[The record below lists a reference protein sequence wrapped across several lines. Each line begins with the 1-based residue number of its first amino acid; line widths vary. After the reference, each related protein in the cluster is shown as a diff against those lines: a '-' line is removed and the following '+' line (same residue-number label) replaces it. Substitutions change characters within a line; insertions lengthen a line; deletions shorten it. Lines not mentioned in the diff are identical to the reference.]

1 MERSVN
7 TIRGLAID
15 MINQANSGHPGI
27 AMGAS
32 PMLYTLFKN
41 HMHVTKDHPHWIN
54 RDRFVLSA
62 GHGSSMLYALYHL
75 LGYDISIED
84 LKQFRQIA
92 SKTPGHPEYL
102 DVPGVEA
109 TTGPLGQGV
118 AMGVGLALA
127 SKKLAKIFNQ
137 GQTLIDNYTYLLCGD
152 GDLMEGISYEAC
164 SFAGHNQLD
173 NLIVLYDSNDISL
186 DGSLNLSF
194 SEDIKQRFTAQ
205 GWDYL
210 KVDNGEDISSINNA
224 INEAKTKDKPVL
236 IEVKTTIGYGSQLQ
250 GTSKV
255 HGAPLSSEDYLNVRQ
270 FYQLDETPFSVS
282 EEVYNDFNAISTNT
296 NQLYENWLAQEQLL
310 KTNNPELYR
319 LWQRLINQEKVDWT
333 IEGVQETI
341 ATRKAGNIGLNQLSQ
356 VEPLLLTG
364 SADLSASNLT
374 NVDNNE
380 QNIFYGVREFS
391 MGAIANGINLF
402 AKSPVAVS
410 TFFVFS
416 DYLKP
421 AIRLASLMKLPI
433 TYIFTHDS
441 VYVGEDGPTHQPIEQ
456 IAMFRSMPNVNLWR
470 PCDANEALCCLKNA
484 YLATNTPNILALTRQ
499 DLVNVTGSNIDEIQA
514 NIDRGAYEIYV
525 PESYSK
531 TIIASGSEVQ
541 LAMETAKELGNI
553 RVISMPCFDVFINQ
567 EQAYIDHI
575 IGNKDTNYVIE
586 FASTYGLDYF
596 VNNHNHIIGIDRFGA
611 SGPAHDVINYLQLDK
626 ESIKQVINN
635 D

>member
-1 MERSVN
+1 MQSSVN

-27 AMGAS
+27 AMDAS

-75 LGYDISIED
+75 LGYDISIDD
-84 LKQFRQIA
+84 LKQFRQIE

-137 GQTLIDNYTYLLCGD
+137 GQTLIDNYTYVLCGD

-224 INEAKTKDKPVL
+224 INEAKTKDKPVI

-255 HGAPLSSEDYLNVRQ
+255 HGAPLSSDDYHNVRQ

-282 EEVYNDFNAISTNT
+282 EEVYNDFNTISTNT

-310 KTNNPELYR
+310 KINNPELYS
-319 LWQRLINQEKVDWT
+319 LWQRLVNQEKVDWT
-333 IEGVQETI
+333 IEGVEETI

-374 NVDNNE
+374 NVDNKE

-402 AKSPVAVS
+402 AKSPVVVS

-433 TYIFTHDS
+433 TYVFTHDS

-499 DLVNVTGSNIDEIQA
+499 NLVNVTGSNINEIQA
-514 NIDRGAYEIYV
+514 NVNRGAYEIYV

-541 LAMETAKELGNI
+541 LAIEIAKELVNI
-553 RVISMPCFDVFINQ
+553 RVISMPCFDVFVNQ

-611 SGPAHDVINYLQLDK
+611 SGPANDVINYLKLDK
-626 ESIKQVINN
+626 ESIKRVINN

>member
-41 HMHVTKDHPHWIN
+41 HMHVTKDHPYWIN

-75 LGYDISIED
+75 LGYDISIDD
-84 LKQFRQIA
+84 LKQFRQIK

-118 AMGVGLALA
+118 AMGVGLSLV

-137 GQTLIDNYTYLLCGD
+137 GQTLIDNYTYVLCGD

-205 GWDYL
+205 GWYYL
-210 KVDNGEDISSINNA
+210 KVDNGEDISSLNNA
-224 INEAKTKDKPVL
+224 INEAKTKDKPVI

-282 EEVYNDFNAISTNT
+282 EEVYNDFNTVSTNT
-296 NQLYENWLAQEQLL
+296 NHLYENWLAQEQLL
-310 KTNNPELYR
+310 KTNNPELYS

-333 IEGVQETI
+333 IKGVEETI
-341 ATRKAGNIGLNQLSQ
+341 ATRKAGNIGL
-356 VEPLLLTG
+356 
-364 SADLSASNLT
+364 
-374 NVDNNE
+374 
-380 QNIFYGVREFS
+380 
-391 MGAIANGINLF
+391 IN
-402 AKSPVAVS
+402 
-410 TFFVFS
+410 
-416 DYLKP
+416 
-421 AIRLASLMKLPI
+421 
-433 TYIFTHDS
+433 
-441 VYVGEDGPTHQPIEQ
+441 
-456 IAMFRSMPNVNLWR
+456 
-470 PCDANEALCCLKNA
+470 
-484 YLATNTPNILALTRQ
+484 
-499 DLVNVTGSNIDEIQA
+499 
-514 NIDRGAYEIYV
+514 
-525 PESYSK
+525 
-531 TIIASGSEVQ
+531 
-541 LAMETAKELGNI
+541 
-553 RVISMPCFDVFINQ
+553 
-567 EQAYIDHI
+567 
-575 IGNKDTNYVIE
+575 
-586 FASTYGLDYF
+586 
-596 VNNHNHIIGIDRFGA
+596 
-611 SGPAHDVINYLQLDK
+611 
-626 ESIKQVINN
+626 
-635 D
+635 